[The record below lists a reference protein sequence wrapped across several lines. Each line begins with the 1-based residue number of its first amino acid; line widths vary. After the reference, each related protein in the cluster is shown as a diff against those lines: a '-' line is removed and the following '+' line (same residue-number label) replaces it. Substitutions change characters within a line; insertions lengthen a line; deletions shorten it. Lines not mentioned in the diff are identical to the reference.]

1 MLRHAAAQ
9 RWRKLD
15 RVSRSVRGF
24 ANLLERAQR
33 KGCRLVLL
41 DLDGTST
48 AAGEVTANPADGVG
62 TARW

>member
-1 MLRHAAAQ
+1 M
-9 RWRKLD
+9 D